1 MKYKNHLEKLASRIK
16 NWEANLGKTGGFRK
30 PGSEKK

>member
-1 MKYKNHLEKLASRIK
+1 MKYKKHLEKLAYRIK
-16 NWEANLGKTGGFRK
+16 NWEVNLAKDSGFRK